1 MTIEKKINKI
11 EDLNNILINY
21 TSIQNNKNLKQ
32 TYLKTKWVT
41 LGAMRDQIWNVDE
54 IGEKRAIYRKKKLGQ
69 KGCWNLILPLENKI
83 GRLIEIWAKSNHW
96 IIT

>member
-32 TYLKTKWVT
+32 TYLKNKMSN
-41 LGAMRDQIWNVDE
+41 LGSKERLNMKCGWNWW
-54 IGEKRAIYRKKKLGQ
+54 KMSYL
-69 KGCWNLILPLENKI
+69 
-83 GRLIEIWAKSNHW
+83 
-96 IIT
+96 